1 MMNLARCGCFNPH
14 IRPHKP
20 GEVISLSCIG
30 ESDADIA
37 GSLQSWS
44 KYLAQVADVY
54 DPFQNRHCQLSIS
67 TALPHPRLQCCNF
80 WGMN

>member
-20 GEVISLSCIG
+20 GDVISLSCIG
-30 ESDADIA
+30 ESYADIA

-54 DPFQNRHCQLSIS
+54 DPFQNRHCQLSRQLFPTLLYNAVI
-67 TALPHPRLQCCNF
+67 L
-80 WGMN
+80 GV